1 MIIYLVI
8 LAFLIGNFVQLN
20 KDFNNY
26 TVLLNLKSVSVKR
39 NNNICKIN
47 SIFYFDKVYV
57 LYLKNHNQL
66 YERT

>member
-39 NNNICKIN
+39 NNNICKKKL
-47 SIFYFDKVYV
+47 YF
-57 LYLKNHNQL
+57 LL
-66 YERT
+66 